1 MQKKFSIKGVDQLQ
15 LLGFQDVNLRLI
27 QERFS
32 SKITVRGTDVVLDGE
47 PSEVTQLE
55 KLFSELILL
64 LNRNGKISE
73 RDLETLI
80 SLVKSMGVSL
90 KEEDLGSVILST
102 KSDFIRPK
110 TKGQFAYY
118 QSTLKNDI
126 VFAIGPAGT
135 GKTYL
140 AVAIAVAH
148 LKAHEVNRIVL
159 ARPAVEAGESLGFL
173 PGDFRE
179 KIDPYLRPLYDAL
192 YDMLPAERLRQMME
206 RGEIE
211 IVPLA
216 YMRGRTLNN
225 AFVILDEAQNTTPNQ
240 MKMFLTRLGVNS
252 KAIITGD
259 ITQVDLPAKQKSG
272 LILIQ
277 EILTGIEGI
286 DFIYL
291 SDRDVVRHRLVREI
305 IKAYDAYDQTAETN
319 TAKEPIQMAVS
330 AQESKHPEIS
340 ESSID

>member
-32 SKITVRGTDVVLDGE
+32 SKITIRGTNVVLEGD
-47 PSEVTQLE
+47 PSEIVQLE
-55 KLFSELILL
+55 KLFSELIKLV
-64 LNRNGKISE
+64 NRNGNVSE
-73 RDLETLI
+73 RDLQTLI

-126 VFAIGPAGT
+126 VFVIGPAGT

-140 AVAIAVAH
+140 AVAVAVAQ
-148 LKAHEVNRIVL
+148 LNAHEVDRIVL

-179 KIDPYLRPLYDAL
+179 KVDPYLRPLYDAL
-192 YDMLPAERLRQMME
+192 YDMIPGEKLRQMME

-252 KAIITGD
+252 RAIITGD
-259 ITQVDLPAKQKSG
+259 ITQVDLPSKQKSG

-277 EILTGIEGI
+277 EILMGIDGI

-291 SDRDVVRHRLVREI
+291 TDRDVVRHRLVKEI
-305 IKAYDAYDQTAETN
+305 IKAYDAYDQNNENKTDSET
-319 TAKEPIQMAVS
+319 TKMTVS
-330 AQESKHPEIS
+330 AQEPENPEIS
-340 ESSID
+340 ESSIR

>member
-102 KSDFIRPK
+102 KSDFIHPK

-126 VFAIGPAGT
+126 VFVIGPAGT

-148 LKAHEVNRIVL
+148 LKAHEVDRIVL

-179 KIDPYLRPLYDAL
+179 KVDPYLRPLYDAL

-211 IVPLA
+211 IAPLA

-225 AFVILDEAQNTTPNQ
+225 AFAILDEAQNTTPNQ

-319 TAKEPIQMAVS
+319 TAKEPVQMAVS

>member
-1 MQKKFSIKGVDQLQ
+1 
-15 LLGFQDVNLRLI
+15 
-27 QERFS
+27 
-32 SKITVRGTDVVLDGE
+32 
-47 PSEVTQLE
+47 E

-64 LNRNGKISE
+64 INRNGKVSE

-80 SLVKSMGVSL
+80 YLVKSISPAT
-90 KEEDLGSVILST
+90 KEEDLSSVILGT

-110 TKGQFAYY
+110 TKGQLAYY

-126 VFAIGPAGT
+126 VFVIGPAGT

-148 LKAHEVNRIVL
+148 LKAHEVSRIVL

-192 YDMLPAERLRQMME
+192 YDMLSGDKLRQMIE

-240 MKMFLTRLGVNS
+240 MKMFLTRLGVSS

-259 ITQVDLPAKQKSG
+259 ITQVDLPVKQKSG
-272 LILIQ
+272 LIIIQ
-277 EILTGIEGI
+277 DILKGIEGI
-286 DFIYL
+286 DFVYL
-291 SDRDVVRHRLVREI
+291 DEKDVVRHRLVREI
-305 IKAYDAYDQTAETN
+305 IKAYEVYNQNSD
-319 TAKEPIQMAVS
+319 
-330 AQESKHPEIS
+330 
-340 ESSID
+340 